1 MDRVINRVIPNFV
14 SLCNKL
20 VFCPIFTRSEVKNQ
34 VGEGDFTLVGLRFCL
49 LSAQCGSAPAL
60 MGFSYVSPHVSWA
73 AKAVVISPAVL
84 PRKKSHPDVKELR
97 VRLAF

>member
-14 SLCNKL
+14 ALCKKL
-20 VFCPIFTRSEVKNQ
+20 VFCPIFTGVGLKNQ
-34 VGEGDFTLVGLRFCL
+34 VGRSDFTLVGLRFCL

-60 MGFSYVSPHVSWA
+60 MGFSCVSPHVSWA

>member
-14 SLCNKL
+14 ALCKKL
-20 VFCPIFTRSEVKNQ
+20 VFCPIFTGVGLKNQ
-34 VGEGDFTLVGLRFCL
+34 VGRSDFTLVGLRFCL

-60 MGFSYVSPHVSWA
+60 MGFSYVSPDVSWT